1 MTDEQLVEKLQQ
13 GDEEALGELIRR
25 YQQKLFFYVTKLIGS
40 KDDAEDVVQETF
52 LKVYQN
58 IQSFE
63 LDRKFSS
70 WIYRIAHNQAI
81 NLAKKRSRVQ
91 AIEAVNLDW
100 FAEHEKEVDDFLAT
114 EERLELS
121 NDMMKLIDDLRL
133 EYREI
138 LVLYYFEEKSYE
150 EISDILQ
157 IPKATV
163 GAWLS
168 RAKQQLKKKLIT
180 YGEGKK

>member
-13 GDEEALGELIRR
+13 GDEFALSELIKR
-25 YQQKLFFYVTKLIGS
+25 YQSKLFFYVVKLIGS

-58 IQSFE
+58 IQSFD
-63 LDRKFSS
+63 LTRKFSS

-91 AIEAVNLDW
+91 AVEGINLDW
-100 FAEHEKEVDDFLAT
+100 YVEHEKEVHDFLADDS
-114 EERLELS
+114 RKELS
-121 NDMMKLIDDLRL
+121 ADMMKLIDDLRL
-133 EYREI
+133 EYREV

-157 IPKATV
+157 IPVATV
-163 GAWLS
+163 GAWLN
-168 RAKQQLKKKLIT
+168 RAKGQLKKKLTT
-180 YGEGKK
+180 YEHGKK